1 MRRCDLHCRAARW
14 DEVRRQCA
22 QAYPLQTLEP
32 DTAAPAERAGAAASD
47 AEAPMRAAG
56 MAELGKAVNW
66 ALAALGSLKLAG
78 KASSAM
84 AGAAAL
90 AVALDIKH
98 GPFSSVV
105 DPAGVVP
112 CAATLVPVR
121 GLYARTL

>member
-56 MAELGKAVNW
+56 MAELGKAVHW

-84 AGAAAL
+84 AGASVL
-90 AVALDIKH
+90 GVALEIN
-98 GPFSSVV
+98 
-105 DPAGVVP
+105 PAR
-112 CAATLVPVR
+112 PVFVIGR
-121 GLYARTL
+121 QTQKKPAWSHAQQRL